1 MGKERD
7 QNRCKECSYTWYP
20 RGKDLSE
27 ECPKCKSSNVAYAGG
42 MSCSVL
48 IVLLL
53 VGLGIIGVSS
63 GLFKAGNE
71 SDSAEDKKVEG
82 LGAEKATSESESGA
96 PPEPPEERAEKREDA
111 KTAERA
117 ESLTEQRKWTAKSG
131 KTLEATLLRLYLAE
145 GKYIGVFAKP
155 GGETFEYKIGNLS
168 KADVDLVREIAGAR

>member
-1 MGKERD
+1 MGKKRD

-20 RGKDLSE
+20 RGEDLSE
-27 ECPKCKSSNVAYAGG
+27 ECPKCKSSNVTYAGG

-63 GLFKAGNE
+63 GLFKTGNE
-71 SDSAEDKKVEG
+71 SDPAEEKKVEG
-82 LGAEKATSESESGA
+82 LAEKATSEGENGA
-96 PPEPPEERAEKREDA
+96 TPKPPEGRAEKREDG
-111 KTAERA
+111 KTVEHS
-117 ESLTEQRKWTAKSG
+117 ESLTKQRTWTAKSG

-145 GKYIGVFAKP
+145 GKYIGVFEKP

-168 KADVDLVREIAGAR
+168 KADVDLVRGIVGTR